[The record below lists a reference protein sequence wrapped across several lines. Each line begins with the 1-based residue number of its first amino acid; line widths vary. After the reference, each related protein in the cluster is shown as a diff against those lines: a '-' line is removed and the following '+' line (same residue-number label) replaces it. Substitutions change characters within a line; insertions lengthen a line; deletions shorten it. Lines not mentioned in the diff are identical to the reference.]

1 MGLALLVVIW
11 FLTFAGSYFFVAK
24 TWWWPVAASLSGPSL
39 DAQFQHTLIAMG
51 IVFVAA
57 QAGLGLFAW
66 LYREPEETRTLAS
79 CACPSA
85 AMDENGS
92 KMYSRE

>member
-1 MGLALLVVIW
+1 MGWAFRSESQFSARGQLRMGLALLVVIW
-11 FLTFAGSYFFVAK
+11 FLTFVGSYFFVAK
-24 TWWWPVAASLSGPSL
+24 TWWWPAAASLSGPAL

-66 LYREPEETRTLAS
+66 
-79 CACPSA
+79 
-85 AMDENGS
+85 
-92 KMYSRE
+92 K